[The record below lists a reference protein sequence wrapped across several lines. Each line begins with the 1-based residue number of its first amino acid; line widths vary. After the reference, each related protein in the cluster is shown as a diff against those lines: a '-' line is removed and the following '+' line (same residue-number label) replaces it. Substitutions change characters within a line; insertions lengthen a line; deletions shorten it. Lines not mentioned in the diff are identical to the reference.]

1 MFGGGFFP
9 GGFPGGPEMGGMP
22 RRPKGNSSRYY
33 ELLGVEKNATPEE
46 LKKAHRKLAL
56 KLHPDKGG
64 DPDAFKEINEAY
76 DCLKDPEKRQIYDQY
91 GEEAL
96 KEGMG
101 GGGGGGGMAD
111 IFDMFT
117 GGGGGGRRSQRER
130 RSEDVQHKLAV
141 TLEDLY
147 NGTTKK
153 LSLSR
158 NLPCDTCSGSGTK
171 SGKKYECSTCRG
183 TGVQVH
189 IRPLGPGMVQQIQA
203 RCSSCNGSGQGT
215 PAGDQCGSCKGKCLV
230 SEKKTF
236 EVHVEQ
242 GMKAG
247 SKITLRGEAG
257 CSEPGLAPGDVILLI
272 APKEHATFKRV
283 NIDLIMRKSISL
295 ADALCGTKFFFKH
308 LDGRTMEVVTPPGKV
323 IKPDT
328 FQRIADEGMPIHGR
342 PFQKGN
348 MYIHF
353 VVQFPDTLAD
363 PSMAALRKALPTSP
377 PEPDSNMD
385 VDMDDVHEVP
395 EMVEVTEI
403 EQELK
408 SRAGMGKNHS
418 GAVDSDDDD
427 DHPGGQR
434 VQCAQS

>member
-1 MFGGGFFP
+1 
-9 GGFPGGPEMGGMP
+9 MP
-22 RRPKGNSSRYY
+22 RRPKGNTTRYY
-33 ELLGVEKNATPEE
+33 EILGVSKDATQDE

-64 DPDAFKEINEAY
+64 DVEKFKEVNEAFET
-76 DCLKDPEKRQIYDQY
+76 LKDPEKRKIYDEY
-91 GEEAL
+91 GEEAI

-101 GGGGGGGMAD
+101 SGGGGAGMSD
-111 IFDMFT
+111 IFDLFT
-117 GGGGGGRRSQRER
+117 GGGGGRGRSQRER
-130 RSEDVQHKLAV
+130 KSDDVQHKLVV
-141 TLEDLY
+141 TLEELY

-158 NLPCDTCSGSGTK
+158 NLPCETCSGSGTK

-189 IRPLGPGMVQQIQA
+189 VRPLGPGMVQQIQA

-247 SKITLRGEAG
+247 SKVVLRGEAG
-257 CSEPGLAPGDVILLI
+257 CSEAGLAPGDVILLI

-283 NIDLIMRKSISL
+283 NIDLIMQKTISL
-295 ADALCGTKFFFKH
+295 ADALCGCSFRFKH
-308 LDGRTMEVVTPPGKV
+308 LDGRVLSVTTPPGEV

-328 FQRIADEGMPIHGR
+328 FKCIRDEGMPIHGR
-342 PFQKGN
+342 PFMKGN
-348 MYIHF
+348 LYVHF
-353 VVQFPDTLAD
+353 TVAFPERFDAAEVQ
-363 PSMAALRKALPTSP
+363 ALRKVLPSIP
-377 PEPDSNMD
+377 PEPETDSHQ
-385 VDMDDVHEVP
+385 DMDTDDLHEAGALHTVDD
-395 EMVEVTEI
+395 I
-403 EQELK
+403 EKELK
-408 SRAGMGKNHS
+408 GRAGLGKGGGS
-418 GAVDSDDDD
+418 EAYDSDEDD
-427 DHPGGQR
+427 DHPRGQR